1 MLLFDAHLDLA
12 MNALHWNRDLTRTV
26 AETRAAEVGMEQKGR
41 ACGTVALPDMR
52 AGEAGLCVA
61 TLIARV
67 SFPGNP
73 LPGYQSPAIA
83 AAVAKGQLAYYRILE
98 EQGELRM
105 ITDVAGLEA
114 SAAEWGVGD
123 PSRSTITSRST
134 TGQVDPARAP
144 ARDRARMPDGRR
156 IGFILSMEG
165 ADPILTPDHLGEWW
179 DVGLRAIGPVHYG
192 VARYAHGTDA
202 CGGLTELGR
211 PLLKGMEELGMLLDL
226 THMCDESF
234 WEALDAFGGRVLAS
248 HQNSRTLVPG
258 VRQFSDEQMRAVIER
273 GGVIGA
279 ALDAWMLQPDWI
291 RGETTNENLT
301 LEAVADQIDYVCQ
314 LAGNARHAAVGS
326 DLDGGYG
333 TEQCPRDLDTIV
345 DLQRLSELLRARGYG
360 EADIAAIMH
369 GNWLRFFRE
378 AWSA

>member
-1 MLLFDAHLDLA
+1 
-12 MNALHWNRDLTRTV
+12 
-26 AETRAAEVGMEQKGR
+26 
-41 ACGTVALPDMR
+41 MR
-52 AGEAGLCVA
+52 AGDVGLCVA

-83 AAVAKGQLAYYRILE
+83 AAVAKGQLAYYHVLE

-105 ITDVAGLEA
+105 ITDAAGLEA
-114 SAAEWGVGD
+114 SAQEWLSVTSGRHGDAEEAHK
-123 PSRSTITSRST
+123 P
-134 TGQVDPARAP
+134 
-144 ARDRARMPDGRR
+144 
-156 IGFILSMEG
+156 IGYILSMEG
-165 ADPILTPDHLGEWW
+165 ADPILTPDHLSEWW
-179 DVGLRAIGPVHYG
+179 EAGLRAIGPVHYG
-192 VARYAHGTDA
+192 TARYAHGTDA

-234 WEALDAFGGRVLAS
+234 WEALEVFGGRVLAS

-291 RGETTNENLT
+291 KGETTNEALS
-301 LEAVADQIDYVCQ
+301 LESVADQIDHVCQ
-314 LAGNARHAAVGS
+314 LAGNSHHAAVGS

-333 TEQCPRDLDTIV
+333 TEQCPRDLDTIA
-345 DLQRLSELLRARGYG
+345 DLQCLPDLLRARGYA

-378 AWSA
+378 AWAK

>member
-12 MNALHWNRDLTRTV
+12 MNALHWNRDITRPV
-26 AETRAAEVGMEQKGR
+26 AETRTSETGMEQKGR
-41 ACGTVALPDMR
+41 ACGTVALPEMR
-52 AGEAGLCVA
+52 AGDVGLCVA

-67 SFPGNP
+67 AFPGNP
-73 LPGYQSPAIA
+73 FPGYQSPAIA
-83 AAVAKGQLAYYRILE
+83 AAVAKGQLAYYHVLE

-105 ITDVAGLEA
+105 ITDAAGLEA
-114 SAAEWGVGD
+114 CAAEWLSV
-123 PSRSTITSRST
+123 T
-134 TGQVDPARAP
+134 TGSHGDSEKQRKP
-144 ARDRARMPDGRR
+144 
-156 IGFILSMEG
+156 IGYILSMEG
-165 ADPILTPDHLGEWW
+165 ADPILTSDHLGEWW
-179 DVGLRAIGPVHYG
+179 EAGLRAIGPVHYG

-234 WEALDAFGGRVLAS
+234 WEAMEVFGGRVLAS

-279 ALDAWMLQPDWI
+279 ALDAWMLQPGWI
-291 RGETTNENLT
+291 KGETTNESLT

-345 DLQRLSELLRARGYG
+345 DLQRLPDLLRARGYG
-360 EADIAAIMH
+360 ETDIAAIMH

-378 AWSA
+378 AWGR

>member
-1 MLLFDAHLDLA
+1 MLLFDAHLDLS

-26 AETRAAEVGMEQKGR
+26 AETRALEAGMTQKGR

-52 AGEAGLCVA
+52 AGDVGLCVA

-83 AAVAKGQLAYYRILE
+83 AAVAKGQLAYYHVLE

-105 ITDVAGLEA
+105 ITDAAGLEA
-114 SAAEWGVGD
+114 SASEWGVGD
-123 PSRSTITSRST
+123 TSTSTSTST
-134 TGQVDPARAP
+134 NSPPTPTPTRV
-144 ARDRARMPDGRR
+144 RARTDDRPP
-156 IGFILSMEG
+156 IGFVLSMEG

-179 DVGLRAIGPVHYG
+179 EAGLRAIGPVHYG
-192 VARYAHGTDA
+192 TARYAHGTDA

-234 WEALDAFGGRVLAS
+234 WEALEVFGGRVLAS

-291 RGETTNENLT
+291 KGETTNEALS
-301 LEAVADQIDYVCQ
+301 LESVADQIDHVCQ
-314 LAGNARHAAVGS
+314 LAGNSRHAAVGS

-333 TEQCPRDLDTIV
+333 TEQCPRDLDTIA
-345 DLQRLSELLRARGYG
+345 DLQCLPDLLRARGYA

-378 AWSA
+378 AWAK